1 MPHVSSYTEAPS
13 ALNFLIFHDTGTEQ
27 NGPVLLC
34 ASVVYR
40 VHAQVPNQ
48 RPRGRK
54 KRYIDV
60 RVRVNETEDMLDV

>member
-1 MPHVSSYTEAPS
+1 M
-13 ALNFLIFHDTGTEQ
+13 LIFHDTETKQ
-27 NGPVLLC
+27 NCPALLF

-60 RVRVNETEDMLDV
+60 RVRVNETEDMLEV